1 MEISQL
7 ETVAKHEAGAE
18 YNVLSPVDG
27 SPTDVYITIMGPDS
41 KAWRQAKKKQTNQL
55 ITAKALKKE
64 HDLDF
69 EKMDIDALSSVVI
82 GWRGLV
88 KDGKDYPANKKN
100 VRSLLENSPSIVS
113 QLLSFLGEAENFT
126 KG

>member
-27 SPTDVYITIMGPDS
+27 SPTDVFINIMGPDS

-55 ITAKALKKE
+55 ITAKALKKD

-69 EKMDIDALSSVVI
+69 DKMDIDALCSVVI
-82 GWRGLV
+82 GWRGIV